1 MKHVA
6 DSSGMVLLVSQGQ
19 VMLLPFPILG
29 SYDIIFHSYHILERE
44 CLICLPVCPSSNAI
58 LWK

>member
-1 MKHVA
+1 
-6 DSSGMVLLVSQGQ
+6 MVLLVSQDQ
-19 VMLLPFPILG
+19 VRLLPFPILG

-44 CLICLPVCPSSNAI
+44 CLISLPICICLPVCSSSNAI